1 MRFPQFMILSHFPFP
16 FRRRFPTAT
25 PAAAFALTLALAL
38 GLGTAA
44 VSDSPAATVEVI
56 AGGGDRELVAG
67 EEIPALEAKFS
78 EPFSVDFDDQG
89 NIYGVEYQSGNRV
102 FRINSEGTV
111 TLIAGVL
118 SRTNRGMGDIAE
130 GDGGPATEARFN
142 GMHDLAWHPEGA
154 LYIADSFNHRIR
166 RIDLESGI
174 ITTFA
179 GTGEAKFDGDGG
191 PAAEASF
198 NGPHTVSF
206 TDDYK
211 RLYVADLD
219 NHRVRVIDMET
230 GIISTVVGSGERG
243 RPQDGTPALEA
254 PLFSP
259 RAVTVDSDGN
269 IWIASRNGHAV
280 KVVKADTGTITTIAG
295 LEGRSGYA
303 GDGGPAA
310 EALLNGPKHLC
321 MDLEGRLVITD
332 DVNHAIRL
340 YHPDNGMIT
349 LLAGT
354 PPDRGSAVDPD
365 DATKTGL
372 NRPHGARYH
381 EDGTLYIA
389 DSDNHRIVVVRPAAD

>member
-1 MRFPQFMILSHFPFP
+1 MHCPPKAHPA
-16 FRRRFPTAT
+16 TAGRLAAGAGFALAIALASASPT
-25 PAAAFALTLALAL
+25 PA
-38 GLGTAA
+38 G
-44 VSDSPAATVEVI
+44 AATVEVI
-56 AGGGDRELVAG
+56 AGGGERELVAG
-67 EEIPALEAKFS
+67 EEIPALEARFS

-89 NIYGVEYQSGNRV
+89 NIYAVEYQSGNRV
-102 FRINSEGTV
+102 FRVSPEGTV
-111 TLIAGVL
+111 TLIAGVF

-219 NHRVRVIDMET
+219 NYRVRVIDMDT
-230 GIISTVVGSGERG
+230 GVISTVVGSGERG
-243 RPQDGTPALEA
+243 RPEDGTAALEA

-259 RAVTVDSDGN
+259 RAVTVDADEN

-280 KVVKADTGTITTIAG
+280 KVVMADTGTITTIAG

-321 MDLEGRLVITD
+321 MDLQGRLVITD

-354 PPDRGSAVDPD
+354 PPNRGSAVDPD
-365 DATKTGL
+365 DPLKTGL
-372 NRPHGARYH
+372 DRPHGARYH

-389 DSDNHRIVVVRPAAD
+389 DSDNHRIVIVRPTDEDQ